1 MLSLFPVM
9 KSEGSNPRL
18 IRELR
23 SSVTR
28 DSALSSLAHG
38 FYPKAML
45 HVQDGGWN
53 FNDHSQ
59 VMQES
64 GSWGK
69 GQERSCFS
77 ELLPH
82 FITPFLESHYML
94 FLVTEFYGQTF
105 FFPKPDGL

>member
-59 VMQES
+59 VSCRNPEV
-64 GSWGK
+64 GGRGK
-69 GQERSCFS
+69 KGHVSINCC
-77 ELLPH
+77 LIL
-82 FITPFLESHYML
+82 
-94 FLVTEFYGQTF
+94 
-105 FFPKPDGL
+105 